1 METVFQLISQYGLI
15 AVFFLLVL
23 GIVGLPVPDE
33 TLLTFSGYLI
43 YRGQFHFLPTILTAY
58 AGSICGITIS
68 YTIGRTGGIFLIHK
82 YGPYVHLTEE
92 RLDRIHGWF
101 ERMGRWA
108 LFFGYFMPGV
118 RHFTAV
124 VAGSSE
130 LEPHVFALFAYSG
143 GLLWVL
149 TFVSL
154 GYFLGDQWSRMDEE
168 IHGVLLWLTM
178 AAIAAALVYWWLRRR
193 KKNRKPST

>member
-15 AVFFLLVL
+15 AVFFLLML

-82 YGPYVHLTEE
+82 YGPYVHLTKE